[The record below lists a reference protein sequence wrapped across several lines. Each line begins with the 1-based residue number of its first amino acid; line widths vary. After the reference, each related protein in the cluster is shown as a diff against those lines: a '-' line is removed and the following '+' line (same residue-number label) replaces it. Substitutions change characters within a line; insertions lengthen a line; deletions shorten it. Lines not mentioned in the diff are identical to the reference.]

1 MFPLSMTEL
10 EGGRGGGCHSLFR
23 VTLRLPPGSV
33 CGQDSLLGPIPPQGT
48 QFGAETR
55 PSSPS
60 IQGCATRWSRRSQDR
75 PLPSRRSAFL
85 CKSSEKRTR
94 RRAAPGR
101 RSDQDWT
108 QRAVLNQIP

>member
-75 PLPSRRSAFL
+75 PLPSRRSAVSL
-85 CKSSEKRTR
+85 QVLGETHTAQGS
-94 RRAAPGR
+94 PGA
-101 RSDQDWT
+101 QE
-108 QRAVLNQIP
+108 